1 MDAAIED
8 VPTRTLLDRGDVAT
22 TIPAMI
28 RENDIDLVAVGTHGW
43 CGVGKLIMGSA
54 AEKMYRNATF
64 PVMTVG
70 PHVHPATDWK
80 LRCILCPVDLAE
92 DSLPVLHYALS
103 LAEESHAELI
113 VLDAIQL
120 VPWQYRASEDQR
132 SRRALESVIPEQ
144 TNDWCKP
151 EMVVRWE
158 HAAEAILCEA
168 KSREADLI
176 VMNVHN
182 RAWLHGWRICRGR
195 WRQKW

>member
-1 MDAAIED
+1 
-8 VPTRTLLDRGDVAT
+8 LDRTSTRLRIGNCA
-22 TIPAMI
+22 AF
-28 RENDIDLVAVGTHGW
+28 
-43 CGVGKLIMGSA
+43 SA
-54 AEKMYRNATF
+54 
-64 PVMTVG
+64 
-70 PHVHPATDWK
+70 
-80 LRCILCPVDLAE
+80 PVDLAE